1 MQYFWIV
8 SHDIEI
14 WEEDNYGPIDKVFL
28 QSKQAIEWGR
38 REATKHPYLHY
49 SLYKQPIT
57 RTGRA
62 IFCKPLLPFKKE
74 QLSEGMITFS
84 APRYVCKL
92 PAFKNQNNEKVSNSI
107 CHSTLSMHFSM
118 GKCIR
123 MAQSLYSNRIHSW
136 NNYLDMDSRNKI
148 NQIKLKKMNEERM
161 IQLKR
166 VLRKEVNDIL
176 NKQSEDVDI
185 LAEAFMNLTEDDIKR
200 ITTEEKINRK
210 RALEIAAVYN
220 LDFEVKFCMD
230 FCGMSPIEALAEW
243 DLL

>member
-1 MQYFWIV
+1 
-8 SHDIEI
+8 
-14 WEEDNYGPIDKVFL
+14 
-28 QSKQAIEWGR
+28 
-38 REATKHPYLHY
+38 
-49 SLYKQPIT
+49 
-57 RTGRA
+57 
-62 IFCKPLLPFKKE
+62 
-74 QLSEGMITFS
+74 
-84 APRYVCKL
+84 
-92 PAFKNQNNEKVSNSI
+92 
-107 CHSTLSMHFSM
+107 
-118 GKCIR
+118 
-123 MAQSLYSNRIHSW
+123 
-136 NNYLDMDSRNKI
+136 MDSRNKI